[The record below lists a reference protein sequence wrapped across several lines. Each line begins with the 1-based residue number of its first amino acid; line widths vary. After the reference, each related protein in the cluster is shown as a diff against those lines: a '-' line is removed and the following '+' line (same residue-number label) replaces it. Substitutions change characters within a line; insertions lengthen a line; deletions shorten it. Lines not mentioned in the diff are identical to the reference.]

1 MTGGRA
7 SAKPNR
13 ERINPVH
20 VTFEYKQNITHDF
33 KRTTQST
40 EEDSSD
46 FDEDT
51 TPLIV
56 DVTLTIQNMLE
67 EGPIDCILQA

>member
-1 MTGGRA
+1 M
-7 SAKPNR
+7 SAKTVR

-20 VTFEYKQNITHDF
+20 VTFEYKQNVTHDF
-33 KRTTQST
+33 KRTQST

-51 TPLIV
+51 TPLVV
-56 DVTLTIQNMLE
+56 DVTLNVQNMLE
-67 EGPIDCILQA
+67 EGPIDCILQAL